1 MKIKDGFVL
10 REVAGKTVVIAV
22 GEASKDFHGMIYLN
36 DTGKLIWEQAGKGSS
51 EDEIAEMM
59 TQIYEVD
66 IDQAREDVH
75 QLIQEM
81 TDAGVFES

>member
-10 REVAGKTVVIAV
+10 REVAGKTVVIAI

-36 DTGKLIWEQAGKGSS
+36 DTGKLIWEQAGKGAS
-51 EDEIAEMM
+51 EGEIAEMM

-75 QLIQEM
+75 QLIQKM